1 MNKSELIAALIKN
14 PALKLYHSDCEWG
27 VSKTS
32 FHMSK
37 AIQDFYILNGQFV
50 DTTHL
55 STLSLGDIGAL
66 EEECQ
71 TDLQTQIE
79 TEYADYERRFETE
92 SSFLK
97 MSLEEYTKIKTDQ
110 RAARVETLRRCNEAE
125 WSITFSGS

>member
-1 MNKSELIAALIKN
+1 MNKSELIADLIKN
-14 PALKLYHSDCEWG
+14 PTLKLYHNDCEWG
-27 VSKTS
+27 VSTAS

-37 AIQDFYILNGQFV
+37 VIQEFYILDGQFV
-50 DTTHL
+50 DTKHL

-66 EEECQ
+66 EEEFQ

-79 TEYADYERRFETE
+79 TEYADYVRRFETD
-92 SSFLK
+92 SIPK